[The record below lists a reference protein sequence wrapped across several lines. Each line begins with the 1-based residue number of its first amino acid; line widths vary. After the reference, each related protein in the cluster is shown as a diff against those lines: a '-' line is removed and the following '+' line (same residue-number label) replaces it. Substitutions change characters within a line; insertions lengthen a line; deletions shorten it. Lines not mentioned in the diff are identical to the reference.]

1 MSSPRHRLVQRRLRH
16 LRERNAGDRARR
28 LGAARNDSEQAVSD
42 TRRRKGVRIL
52 SWLSLIFGVIGLVLA
67 AIPNVFFTGA
77 LFLVPAFI
85 LGLVALAL
93 RSDRVWAAV
102 VGVTAAALGG
112 HVTIV
117 SLVLVLVLFGS
128 SFKLPSF
135 DLTSLLKGFD
145 LSAIKLPKLELP
157 KLGGLGIPSA
167 SGISKLLDTVKK
179 SSPSPAPSPKP
190 SPGPKPGPTPTPT
203 PTPVRVFA
211 IGEVITNDE
220 GLALMVYDVEC
231 GITSIS
237 TNAGEVTPDGQFCEA
252 YVVIVNTGDQSVTL
266 DIAAVNAVVGSDD
279 VAGTELASGFW
290 RVDADGTDF
299 GDENSPSSASDSQ
312 LPDLNSQLG
321 LEPGQGALGIVSF
334 DIAPEE
340 RPSYVVVQG
349 DLFPRGVLIQCEL

>member
-28 LGAARNDSEQAVSD
+28 LGTARNDSEQAVSD

-203 PTPVRVFA
+203 PTPVRVFT

-349 DLFPRGVLIQCEL
+349 NLFPRGVLIQCEL